1 MEPLLMTVITS
12 VMVIATKTV
21 ARVLVCL
28 FISALYCSQ
37 SNIFC
42 ESTLTVVTSDLSASD
57 IIFEQFALGLIAL
70 IAFHFP
76 SGNINYKN
84 NTLHST
90 NILSKKK
97 QILGGVLGV
106 C

>member
-1 MEPLLMTVITS
+1 M
-12 VMVIATKTV
+12 
-21 ARVLVCL
+21 
-28 FISALYCSQ
+28 
-37 SNIFC
+37 
-42 ESTLTVVTSDLSASD
+42 VTSDLSASD

-97 QILGGVLGV
+97 QILGGPGSVLTTPRTKSIYTV
-106 C
+106 DLAKTI